1 MTSRFKIENDYLYF
15 NKKVVADV
23 GLLYELDF
31 YDNDE
36 LEESLFDVLDN
47 LILVYPNGEEPIEVD
62 NLTSEEKIIILQYQI
77 IREKE

>member
-15 NKKVVADV
+15 KGKVVADI

-47 LILVYPNGEEPIEVD
+47 IILVYLNGEEPIEVD
-62 NLTSEEKIIILQYQI
+62 YLTSEEKIIILQYQI